1 MVSCGRH
8 TAITN
13 ADRCASSRLIRQ
25 QICDNFCSTFG
36 EELTARFASSTGRQ
50 VSKWFN
56 EDARQK
62 SWITELISWK
72 PWAVHSKRTRLL
84 PLYGM
89 PCIIKAPRLLF
100 EFQISF
106 FMAPAT
112 HYKKSGLYHPSR
124 SRLGSEKKGQ
134 IIQIARTRFCVRC
147 DIHRQP
153 WKLWRFLRRL
163 DLGARAK
170 VENLKV

>member
-36 EELTARFASSTGRQ
+36 EELTARLHLRGKCRSDLMRMRCEA
-50 VSKWFN
+50 K
-56 EDARQK
+56 K
-62 SWITELISWK
+62 SRSTELISQK
-72 PWAVHSKRTRLL
+72 PWAAHSKRTRLL

-106 FMAPAT
+106 FTAPAT

-153 WKLWRFLRRL
+153 WKLWRFLRCL

-170 VENLKV
+170 VDDLKV